1 MTDKEIVERL
11 NAYSAQYQNHGGIT
25 AEAADRIEQ
34 LRAELTNERIDNTN
48 LIGELATVAAERD
61 RYKAER
67 ENPQPLTLEELRRM
81 DGQPVWVTFL
91 DDVFTIGH
99 TAPLWMI
106 VNAEEKEFQAK
117 NEYVCFS
124 DIGCIAY
131 PSKPKGR
138 E

>member
-34 LRAELTNERIDNTN
+34 LRAELTSERIDNTN

-67 ENPQPLTLEELRRM
+67 ENPQPSTNAAHIRAMSDEELADIFLRADFCKCCEHEK
-81 DGQPVWVTFL
+81 DGVCNYICAYPNIPLYEGCKQAALKWMKQP
-91 DDVFTIGH
+91 
-99 TAPLWMI
+99 
-106 VNAEEKEFQAK
+106 AEEE
-117 NEYVCFS
+117 
-124 DIGCIAY
+124 
-131 PSKPKGR
+131 R
-138 E
+138 